1 MYKIDQIVVCK
12 TYGWKIGLIQ
22 QVFDD
27 GSLVI
32 SIDGEQI
39 SVLEKDILV
48 LKTGFGCKLSQN
60 KKFFNINVFK
70 RLFIENSF

>member
-32 SIDGEQI
+32 SIDGE
-39 SVLEKDILV
+39 
-48 LKTGFGCKLSQN
+48 
-60 KKFFNINVFK
+60 
-70 RLFIENSF
+70 NSF